1 MSKKRFVVRASAK
14 KDTGRERSAA
24 SLMMTVKELT
34 DYLKHTKTIEEIMDN
49 V

>member
-14 KDTGRERSAA
+14 KSVGRERSAT

-34 DYLKHTKTIEEIMDN
+34 DYLKHTKTIDEILDEI
-49 V
+49 